1 MKVIVNTST
10 HLKLLQRPWCLW
22 VRGTI
27 LELAGLYLWFRVSS
41 WLKLLL
47 VVAMLVGIGY
57 LLTAKCGTLTCDFDK
72 SGEVM
77 TLKRQGLFG
86 RKTVNYL
93 LKEITAIE
101 VVESM
106 GKLFIFYYEIRLI
119 LKTEVLALTSEPL
132 YTHGEANNL
141 GNFVAR
147 FLDVP
152 FNYLPTLR

>member
-1 MKVIVNTST
+1 
-10 HLKLLQRPWCLW
+10 LW
-22 VRGTI
+22 LRVT
-27 LELAGLYLWFRVSS
+27 LFELAGLYIWFRDSTS
-41 WLKLLL
+41 LKPLL
-47 VVAMLVGIGY
+47 VVAMLMGIGY

-93 LKEITAIE
+93 LEEITAIE

-119 LKTEVLALTSEPL
+119 LKTEVLYLTTEPL
-132 YTHGEANNL
+132 YTNGEASNL

-152 FNYLPTLR
+152 FKYFPTLR